1 MDRALDVIIACILIA
16 SMLPL
21 MVVVAFA
28 IRFDSPGPVRF
39 GSDRPDL
46 RRSYGNRLFPLR
58 TRDESDK
65 TRGVAPSPSRVGQF
79 LYLTR
84 VGGLPQLLEML
95 WGALTLFSKRCVIR

>member
-21 MVVVAFA
+21 MVV
-28 IRFDSPGPVRF
+28 SPGPVRF

-65 TRGVAPSPSRVGQF
+65 TRGVAPSRVGQF

-84 VGGLPQLLEML
+84 VGGLPQLFKML
-95 WGALTLFSKRCVIR
+95 WGVLTLFSNRCVIR

>member
-28 IRFDSPGPVRF
+28 MRFDSPGPVRF

-65 TRGVAPSPSRVGQF
+65 TRGVAPSRVGQF

-84 VGGLPQLLEML
+84 VGGLPQFSKML
-95 WGALTLFSKRCVIR
+95 WGALTLFSNRCVIR